1 MSYTIPLTPQ
11 ELFALKDIRANEEL
25 VAVAIAG
32 VIQISR
38 SEGKSLDDLT
48 AELLA
53 DDAVLDSYQR
63 YWLSQIVS
71 QAWDQL

>member
-1 MSYTIPLTPQ
+1 MSYDIPVTPQ

-38 SEGKSLDDLT
+38 AQGKSLDDLT
-48 AELLA
+48 DELLA
-53 DDAVLDSYQR
+53 DDSLLDSYQR
-63 YWLSQIVS
+63 HYLSHIVS
-71 QAWDQL
+71 QAWQQF